1 MLPLHSIA
9 PARRILL
16 YPREDGPAAFPS
28 TSEAAAWLVERGVG
42 VAVPTHVHE
51 QRDNPWLELPDEVVP
66 VDLEALP
73 ADFDL
78 AVALGG
84 DGTLLR
90 ASRWVADLDVP
101 VLGINLGD
109 LGFLSAYG
117 REQIVEA
124 LADALAGRL
133 SWEPRQRMQ
142 VEVLRRGE
150 RFGQA
155 DSDPKRSPRRRTS
168 TCMRWRGSQL
178 SRPASA
184 SARASTIC
192 SRP

>member
-1 MLPLHSIA
+1 M
-9 PARRILL
+9 
-16 YPREDGPAAFPS
+16 
-28 TSEAAAWLVERGVG
+28 
-42 VAVPTHVHE
+42 
-51 QRDNPWLELPDEVVP
+51 
-66 VDLEALP
+66 P

-150 RFGQA
+150 RFWWECQPDQSARLGA
-155 DSDPKRSPRRRTS
+155 GPRPACAGAAPSSAGRRARRPGPRR
-168 TCMRWRGSQL
+168 
-178 SRPASA
+178 
-184 SARASTIC
+184 SARGRRPTR
-192 SRP
+192 SRGRRG